1 MTDGQTSPQQVTT
14 EHHDVIIVGAGIS
27 GVCGAY
33 YLRQHCP
40 GTEFAIF
47 EAEESFG
54 GTWWTHRSPGIRSD
68 SDLHTFGYSFKPWV
82 GPPIATAQEILSY
95 MGEVIEE
102 NGLAE
107 FIRYKHKIL
116 KADWSSENSLW
127 SVEAMR
133 LGSGETVRATCNF
146 LWMCQGYYRHNEGYT
161 PEWDGMDDFKG
172 RIAHPENWPE
182 DVSYQ
187 GQNVVVIGSGATAAT
202 VVPAMAETAA
212 HVTMLQRSPTYFRT
226 GRNAIEI
233 AETLRELQVDE
244 TWVHEITR
252 RKIMYE
258 QSAFTAMCYDQ
269 PEQVKT
275 QLLAELRKVLGPDY
289 DIDRHFTPSYRPW
302 RQRIAFVPD
311 ADLFR
316 CIADGKASV
325 VTDEIERF
333 TEHGILLKS
342 RQTLPADLIVTATG
356 FNMTMMGDIAFS
368 IDAQPLD
375 FHETVTYRGT
385 MFTGVPNL
393 AWVFGYFRAS
403 WTLRSELVAEFV
415 CRMLNHMRATGATSV
430 EPQLRA
436 AEQDMPQLPWIDD
449 ENFNPNYLQ
458 RALDILPKRGLTR
471 EWQHT
476 QDHWRERDEFPAIDL
491 NDEVFVYGKGQQHAE
506 LAAALPD
513 TPRAKVSPM

>member
-1 MTDGQTSPQQVTT
+1 MTDPQSRTRQVAA
-14 EHHDVIIVGAGIS
+14 EHIDVLIVGAGIS

-40 GTEFAIF
+40 DRRFVIF
-47 EAEESFG
+47 EAEQSFG
-54 GTWWTHRSPGIRSD
+54 GTWWTHRFPGIRSD

-82 GPPIATAQEILSY
+82 GPPIATAHEIRSY
-95 MGEVIEE
+95 MGEVIED
-102 NGLAE
+102 NDLAQY
-107 FIRYKHKIL
+107 IRYQHKIL
-116 KADWSSENSLW
+116 TADWSSEDSVW
-127 SVEAMR
+127 TVEAVR
-133 LGSGETVRATCNF
+133 LDSGETVRRTCNF

-161 PEWDGMDDFKG
+161 PEWDGMADFAG
-172 RIAHPENWPE
+172 RIVHPENWPP
-182 DVSYQ
+182 DVSYE
-187 GQNVVVIGSGATAAT
+187 GKNVVVIGSGATAAT

-233 AETLRELQVDE
+233 AETLRELHVDE

-258 QSAFTAMCYDQ
+258 QTAFTKLCFEQ
-269 PEQVKT
+269 PETAST
-275 QLLAELRKVLGPDY
+275 QLLDAVREVLGPDY

-311 ADLFR
+311 ADLFKS
-316 CIADGKASV
+316 IADGKASV

-333 TEHGILLKS
+333 TTQGILLKS
-342 RQTLPADLIVTATG
+342 GQELRADVIVTATG
-356 FNMTMMGDIAFS
+356 FNMNMMGDIAFS
-368 IDAQPLD
+368 IDAEPLD

-403 WTLRSELVAEFV
+403 WTLRSELVAAFV
-415 CRMLNHMRATGATSV
+415 CRMLNHMHEIGASSV
-430 EPQLRA
+430 EPRLRA
-436 AEQDMPQLPWIDD
+436 SEQEMPHLPWMDD
-449 ENFNPNYLQ
+449 EDFNPNYLK
-458 RALDILPKRGLTR
+458 RALNILPKRGTTR

-476 QDHWRERDEFPAIDL
+476 QDHWREKDEFPAIDL
-491 NDEVFVYGKGQQHAE
+491 DDEVFVYGAGQRSD
-506 LAAALPD
+506 LAAE
-513 TPRAKVSPM
+513 